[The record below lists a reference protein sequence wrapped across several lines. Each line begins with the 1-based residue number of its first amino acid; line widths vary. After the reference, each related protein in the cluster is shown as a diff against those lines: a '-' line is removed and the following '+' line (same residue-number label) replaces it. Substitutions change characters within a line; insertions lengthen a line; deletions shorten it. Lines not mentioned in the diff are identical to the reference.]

1 MTTMS
6 ESRAPAKPVSGW
18 AVGFTAF
25 AGAMMLMIGIFQS
38 FAGLAAL
45 FNDHFLVRAPN
56 YTYDIDITAWG
67 WIHLIIGLVV
77 AGAGFAV
84 FSGATWARAVGI
96 TLALLSAIA
105 NFFFIPV
112 YPIWAIL
119 IIALDV
125 VVIWALAS
133 YSEDAAASRF

>member
-1 MTTMS
+1 MS
-6 ESRAPAKPVSGW
+6 ERRSQPVSGW

-25 AGAMMLMIGIFQS
+25 AGAIMLMVGIFQA
-38 FAGLAAL
+38 FAGLGAL
-45 FNDHFLVRAPN
+45 FNDDWLVRTRN

-67 WIHLIIGLVV
+67 WIHLIIGLLV
-77 AGAGFAV
+77 AAAGFGV

-112 YPIWAIL
+112 YPVWAIL

-125 VVIWALAS
+125 VVIWALAT
-133 YSEDAAASRF
+133 YTEEAAASRL

>member
-1 MTTMS
+1 MS
-6 ESRAPAKPVSGW
+6 TPEPSRPVSGW

-25 AGAMMLMIGIFQS
+25 AGAIMLMVGIFQT

-45 FNDHFLVRAPN
+45 FNDDFLVRAPN
-56 YTYDIDITAWG
+56 YTYDIDITGWG
-67 WIHLIIGLVV
+67 WIHLIIGLFV
-77 AGAGFAV
+77 AAAGFAV

-112 YPIWAIL
+112 YPVWAVL
-119 IIALDV
+119 IIALDI
-125 VVIWALAS
+125 VVIWALSQYTEEAVEARR
-133 YSEDAAASRF
+133 Y

>member
-1 MTTMS
+1 MTMRDT
-6 ESRAPAKPVSGW
+6 RPPPVSGW

-25 AGAMMLMIGIFQS
+25 AGAIMLMVGIFQA
-38 FAGLAAL
+38 FAGLAAIL
-45 FNDHFLVRAPN
+45 NDEFFVRTRN
-56 YTYDIDITAWG
+56 YTYDLDITEWG
-67 WIHLIIGLVV
+67 WIHLVIGIIV

-112 YPIWAIL
+112 YPVWAIL
-119 IIALDV
+119 LIALNV

-133 YSEDAAASRF
+133 YSEDAAASRV